1 MTGSAEAICISGIR
15 YRSIFYASLETGLS
29 ANWIIRRIRDSG
41 GEPVMIRGHC
51 VALERWYELILS
63 HSTWLTDIIG
73 SVAPRTGRVG

>member
-1 MTGSAEAICISGIR
+1 
-15 YRSIFYASLETGLS
+15 
-29 ANWIIRRIRDSG
+29 
-41 GEPVMIRGHC
+41 MIRGHC